1 MSVVQP
7 GGGRRS
13 PGGKPGPDQRSGQR
27 PAPGRRPAT
36 KPGSGQGRG
45 GRGPGPRQGTTIAAA
60 APRRFSASTLAYA
73 AIVVVVLAVVAVVA
87 VKVTGG
93 GSSGSTSQAP
103 GVTAAPASLVSEL
116 TGVPQ
121 SVADTVGVPSSVVAP
136 SLYKGQPLLTQDGK
150 PEALFVGAEFCPL
163 CAAERWAIVVALSK
177 FGTWSGL
184 EETTSSPWDSPP
196 AIATFT
202 FLHATYSSPY
212 LTLTTVEHETND
224 TSGLGTRKAL
234 QPLTTAQQNLWA
246 QYAAHFGVRQG
257 YPFMD
262 IGNKVFV
269 LGPSYNPTVLEGL
282 DNAAIAAKLT
292 NPSDPVTQSIVGT
305 ANYLTAAICSITGQ
319 QPSSVCTAKATQEAA
334 TALGAG

>member
-13 PGGKPGPDQRSGQR
+13 PGGKPSPGQR
-27 PAPGRRPAT
+27 AGQGPGRRPAT

-45 GRGPGPRQGTTIAAA
+45 GRGPGPRQGTTISAGE
-60 APRRFSASTLAYA
+60 PRRFSASTLAYA

-87 VKVTGG
+87 IKVTGG
-93 GSSGSTSQAP
+93 STSNSNGQGPAVTPAP
-103 GVTAAPASLVSEL
+103 PSLVAAL

-121 SVADTVGVPSSVVAP
+121 SLADTVGVPSSVVAP
-136 SLYKGQPLLTQDGK
+136 SVYKGQPLLTESGK
-150 PEALFVGAEFCPL
+150 PEALFIGAEFCPL
-163 CAAERWAIVVALSK
+163 CGAERWAVVMALSK

-184 EETTSSPWDSPP
+184 EQTTSSQFDTPP

-202 FLHATYSSPY
+202 FAHTTYSSDV
-212 LTLTTVEHETND
+212 LALTTVEHESND
-224 TSGLGTRKAL
+224 TTALGTRKPL
-234 QPLTTAQQNLWA
+234 QPLTKTEQDVWA
-246 QYAAHFGVRQG
+246 QYAAHFGVQQG

-269 LGPSYNPTVLEGL
+269 LGPSYNPAVLEGL
-282 DNAAIAAKLT
+282 DNAAIAAKLS
-292 NPSDPVTQSIVGT
+292 NPGDPVTQSIVGA

-319 QPSSVCTAKATQEAA
+319 QPASVCTAKATQEAA
-334 TALGAG
+334 TALGTG